1 MPAENEKLTGQ
12 RREARV
18 HRGGGADTTTP
29 GRAFG
34 EEDRAD
40 GAVGGWR
47 LLLAIVAWIALSV
60 AAGMATWA
68 SLNALAPAWS
78 SSTDGPVLVIV
89 AEVYLALLVALLL
102 AFGGPA
108 GVRDHL
114 RFRYTSARDLLLALA
129 IWALCWVA
137 IALIY
142 VALAPVLGPPQNAG
156 LQLLRFGSDMSR
168 LADAGLFSLALIVV
182 RACLLAP
189 LAEEL
194 LFRGALF
201 GWVRKRLSAMPTIL
215 VTAALFAAIH
225 MEVLLLPVTLLW
237 GIAAGWVRERTGSTV
252 PFFAA
257 HVVNSVVM
265 LAIASLLVALGMAG

>member
-1 MPAENEKLTGQ
+1 MIIGNE
-12 RREARV
+12 
-18 HRGGGADTTTP
+18 
-29 GRAFG
+29 GRIG
-34 EEDRAD
+34 YSEGSQIK
-40 GAVGGWR
+40 GAVSGWR
-47 LLLAIVAWIALSV
+47 LLLAIVAWIALSGAV
-60 AAGMATWA
+60 GIATWE
-68 SLNALAPAWS
+68 SLNALAPVWS

-89 AEVYLALLVALLL
+89 AEVYFALLVALLL

-114 RFRYTSARDLLLALA
+114 RFRYTSARDLLLTLKV
-129 IWALCWVA
+129 WALCWVT

-142 VALAPVLGPPQNAG
+142 VALTPVLGPPQNAG

-182 RACLLAP
+182 RACLLVP

-194 LFRGALF
+194 FFRGALF

-215 VTAALFAAIH
+215 VTATLFAAIH
-225 MEVLLLPVTLLW
+225 MEVLLLPVTFLW
-237 GIAAGWVRERTGSTV
+237 GTAAGWVRERTGSTV

-265 LAIASLLVALGMAG
+265 LAIASLLVALGVAG